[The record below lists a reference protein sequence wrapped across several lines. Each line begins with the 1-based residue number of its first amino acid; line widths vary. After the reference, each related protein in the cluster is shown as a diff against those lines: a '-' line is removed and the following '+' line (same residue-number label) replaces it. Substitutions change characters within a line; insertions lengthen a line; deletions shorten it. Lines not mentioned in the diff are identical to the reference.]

1 MPSMR
6 RREFVSLIGGA
17 TVAWP
22 LAAAQAQQ
30 LDRMR
35 RVAFLHGLAESD
47 PEVQAR
53 MAAFRE
59 GLASLGWVENR
70 NIQIEHRFASGDI
83 ARIQQHVAELMTS
96 PPDVIAATGT
106 PVIAALKQATGSIP
120 IVFSVVNDPAG
131 QGLVANL
138 ARPGGN
144 ITGLRG
150 FGPILQAGLSRPFA
164 RQDHTRMRKTEEQ
177 RSGGTNLSGTA
188 RWRDLPWP
196 WRDECIFDIFELAED
211 VI

>member
-1 MPSMR
+1 MK
-6 RREFVSLIGGA
+6 RREFIAGLGGA
-17 TVAWP
+17 AAAWP
-22 LAAAQAQQ
+22 LMAGAQQ
-30 LDRMR
+30 PDRVR

-120 IVFSVVNDPAG
+120 IVFSVVKIRQDKASWPTW
-131 QGLVANL
+131 LV
-138 ARPGGN
+138 
-144 ITGLRG
+144 
-150 FGPILQAGLSRPFA
+150 QAGISQASRTSTSP
-164 RQDHTRMRKTEEQ
+164 
-177 RSGGTNLSGTA
+177 
-188 RWRDLPWP
+188 
-196 WRDECIFDIFELAED
+196 
-211 VI
+211 